1 MTFRQAADSVRTAQA
16 LSFLSIKAEYEGDLP
31 RAVQLRSESA
41 AIVHRAQW
49 PWWEAHDRAN
59 LAALERR
66 RGDLAAAMA
75 QARESAALAET
86 IHDRMMAVYAAAEL
100 ASAAA
105 VAGQAE
111 LAGRLWGAIEAEEE
125 GPPIGQWPAE
135 RADYEQIVRTA
146 AGSDFD
152 RGRAEGRLLTLADAA
167 KVD

>member
-1 MTFRQAADSVRTAQA
+1 VRTAQA
-16 LSFLSIKAEYEGDLP
+16 LSFLSLKAEHDGDLQ

-41 AIVHRAQW
+41 AIVHQAKWR
-49 PWWEAHDRAN
+49 WWEAHDRAS

-66 RGDLAAAMA
+66 RGNLAAAMA

-86 IHDRMMAVYAAAEL
+86 IHDRMMAVFAAAEL

-105 VAGQAE
+105 VGGQAE

-135 RADYEQIVRTA
+135 RAAYEEIVRAA
-146 AGSDFD
+146 AGTAFE
-152 RGRAEGRLLTLADAA
+152 RGRDEGRLLSLADAA
-167 KVD
+167 NIDKQVR